1 MFDAL
6 PGAVGG
12 RSNSMEFLRKRI
24 LLLAFLLV
32 SLLMLVGVGVVV
44 QDTIAIREAEE
55 IEEDSGK
62 ALLLAQKWINR
73 QGMMEIAVR
82 DFLFF
87 AAPASVEAIAENQR
101 ISVEK
106 VAELRRVLGAYDDKT
121 DQRLLALLKL
131 SERHHELMAQIVA
144 LRQAGD
150 LEHAT
155 QILNLDEYARFVDD
169 AKLHMDEVTHRLDEK
184 RRDSNTKVSLNVMR
198 GSVSFAL
205 LAVLMISVLW
215 VSYLI
220 TVNTQ
225 QEKARLARQLGF
237 EATHDSLTGLPN
249 RRYMQDHLARAI
261 DLANRH
267 HMRLGVLVIDLD
279 GFKAVNDAH
288 GHSAGD
294 RVLEEV
300 ARRFKTQSRASDL
313 VVRTGG
319 DEFAVIAENVE
330 QADSLKNLA
339 QRLVECLQPVIELD
353 ANTRVS
359 VGCSIGVAIFP
370 DHATTLDALFAAA
383 DQAMYAAKDA
393 GKNCWRV
400 PYA

>member
-1 MFDAL
+1 
-6 PGAVGG
+6 
-12 RSNSMEFLRKRI
+12 MEFLLKRI
-24 LLLAFLLV
+24 LLVTFLLV
-32 SLLMLVGVGVVV
+32 SLLMLIGVGVVV
-44 QDTIAIREAEE
+44 HDTIAIREAEE

-62 ALLLAQKWINR
+62 ALLLAQKWINH
-73 QGMMEIAVR
+73 QGMMEVAVR
-82 DFLFF
+82 DYLIF
-87 AAPASVEAIAENQR
+87 AQPASVEAIAENQR
-101 ISVEK
+101 ISVEE
-106 VAELRRVLGAYDDKT
+106 VAELQRVLGEYDDKT
-121 DQRLLALLKL
+121 ELRLLALLQL
-131 SERHHELMAQIVA
+131 AARHQELMAQIVA
-144 LRQAGD
+144 FRQGGD
-150 LEHAT
+150 LGRAT
-155 QILNLDEYARFVDD
+155 HILNLDEYGRFVDD
-169 AKLHMDEVTHRLDEK
+169 AKLHMEEVTHRLDEK
-184 RRDSNTKVSLNVMR
+184 RSDSNSNVSLNVMR

-261 DLANRH
+261 DLASRH

-279 GFKAVNDAH
+279 GFKAVNDSH

-294 RVLEEV
+294 RVLEDV
-300 ARRFKTQSRASDL
+300 ARRFKIQSRASDL

-330 QADSLKNLA
+330 QPDSLKNLA
-339 QRLVECLQPVIELD
+339 QRLVECLRPAIELD
-353 ANTRVS
+353 ANTSVS
-359 VGCSIGVAIFP
+359 VGCSIGIAIFP

-393 GKNCWRV
+393 GKNCWRA
-400 PYA
+400 PPA